1 MHNAVVCG
9 RFALTIAE
17 RRMVAEMLSVD
28 PDSIP
33 EDYRPRY
40 NIAPMDPH
48 FVVTSKYEQRA

>member
-1 MHNAVVCG
+1 M
-9 RFALTIAE
+9 LTIAE